1 MRHAMD
7 HQLLDKDLD
16 FAGSVHAADSTNR
29 ERLGKPLGIEGF
41 IASVP
46 ISGAGLLI
54 PSGLS

>member
-1 MRHAMD
+1 MD

>member
-46 ISGAGLLI
+46 ISGAGLL
-54 PSGLS
+54 